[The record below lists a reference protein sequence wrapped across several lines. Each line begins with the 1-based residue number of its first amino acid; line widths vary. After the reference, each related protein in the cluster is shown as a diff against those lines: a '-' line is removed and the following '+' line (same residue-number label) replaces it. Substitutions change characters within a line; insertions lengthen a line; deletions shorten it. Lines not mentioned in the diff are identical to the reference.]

1 MTTQTLLS
9 SIVEH
14 KRDGCRSF
22 MLNGE
27 SHAAAIVDAVA
38 AMYPDLSER
47 PEVTDETLTN
57 LANNHAKVSILKIGE
72 SMMGAKMIVAAAGTL
87 FIGSRGVGILPKGSR
102 KKGYHVQ
109 ADKVLDIEP
118 GYDGIKTLTDRVSA
132 VKAIFPQ
139 TRALTQEDLNALP
152 NRGDNCRLAVFGTLR
167 LPDFSVPGCIWF
179 LHSYMKEE
187 DIAEGA
193 IIGPPPCESEH
204 GSVLGQQLMRAGG
217 AVVKTIDIP
226 FKTILD
232 LTRADYEDA
241 LKLVR

>member
-14 KRDGCRSF
+14 KRDGCTSF

-38 AMYPDLSER
+38 AMYPDFAHR
-47 PEVTDETLTN
+47 PEVTDETLTTM
-57 LANNHAKVSILKIGE
+57 ATTRAKVSILKIGE

-87 FIGSRGVGILPKGSR
+87 FSGSRGIGILPKGSR
-102 KKGYHVQ
+102 KNGYRVE
-109 ADKVLDIEP
+109 ADKLLDIEP
-118 GYDGIKTLTDRVSA
+118 GYDGIHTLTARVAA
-132 VKAIFPQ
+132 VQARFPQ
-139 TRALTQEDLNALP
+139 TRPLTKEDLNALP
-152 NRGDNCRLAVFGTLR
+152 DRGDNCRFAVFGTLR

-179 LHSYMKEE
+179 LHSYMKED

-217 AVVKTIDIP
+217 AVVKAIDIP
-226 FKTILD
+226 FKTVLD
-232 LTRADYEDA
+232 LTRADYEDT
-241 LKLVR
+241 LKLVQ